1 MSKLEEWRSN
11 LRVVAALRIPPIQD
25 DLVPPDE
32 RFDPPKPA
40 RLNPAT
46 RVESYEDFIVRA
58 ATYRGELEENLLDLQ
73 EGTKGLEDQWDEI
86 EGWETL
92 VDPSDK
98 TQKAVVNAKRKLKP
112 ELYSGIRE
120 GKWLADK
127 IRTQVRR
134 LEQDEA
140 AASRLYTMMTGG

>member
-1 MSKLEEWRSN
+1 MSQTDEWRSN
-11 LRVVAALRIPPIQD
+11 LRVAASLRIPPIHD

-46 RVESYEDFIVRA
+46 RVESYEDFIVKA
-58 ATYRGELEENLLDLQ
+58 ATYRGELEENLLSLQ
-73 EGTKGLEDQWDEI
+73 EGIKSLEDRWDEV

-92 VDPSDK
+92 AGDRPA
-98 TQKAVVNAKRKLKP
+98 QKDIVAAKRKLKP
-112 ELYSGIRE
+112 ELYDGIRE

-127 IRTQVRR
+127 IRVQIRR
-134 LEQDEA
+134 LEQDEG
-140 AASRLYTMMTGG
+140 AASRLYTMLTGS

>member
-11 LRVVAALRIPPIQD
+11 LAVAARLRVPPLYD

-40 RLNPAT
+40 RLNPQT
-46 RVESYEDFIVRA
+46 RVESYEDFIVKA
-58 ATYRGELEENLLDLQ
+58 ATFRGELEENLLDLQ
-73 EGTKGLEDQWDEI
+73 SGLKDLEDQWDAI

-134 LEQDEA
+134 LEQDEGSV
-140 AASRLYTMMTGG
+140 SRLYTMLTGS